1 MIAEGTARSNSS
13 LGWLV
18 GVDSSSTG
26 FCTAW
31 ALNFA
36 APALKVQCSYL
47 RLSSD
52 LVPEGS
58 VGV

>member
-1 MIAEGTARSNSS
+1 MIAEGSAGSKSS

-18 GVDSSSTG
+18 GADSSSTG
-26 FCTAW
+26 VCTAW

-36 APALKVQCSYL
+36 APALNVQCSDVH
-47 RLSSD
+47 LSSN

-58 VGV
+58 DGV